1 MITETSVV
9 QPPPNSSFLLASQN
23 TSLAL
28 QRTRMATDRTLMA
41 VIRTSLSL
49 ISFGFTIYNLSKKLQ
64 SEQILKTDQTVP
76 RFAIAL
82 VLLGIIMLVMGIIY
96 HSQFML
102 QLRTD
107 RAELIADHLINAKR
121 RFPVSF
127 TLLTAGLLLLLGV
140 IAIISMVF
148 HVGPLD

>member
-1 MITETSVV
+1 MSTEPSVV

-64 SEQILKTDQTVP
+64 TEEILKIDQTVP

-82 VLLGIIMLVMGIIY
+82 VLLGIIMLIVGIAY
-96 HSQFML
+96 HLQFML
-102 QLRTD
+102 QLRAD
-107 RAELIADHLINAKR
+107 RAALIADHLICGER

-140 IAIISMVF
+140 VAIISMIF